1 VSFGPLFTLRQ
12 RARGARPGAA
22 EEPFPETAGWI
33 ERRENKRDRREANRE
48 STGRRAADRMA
59 KQGGPR

>member
-1 VSFGPLFTLRQ
+1 MSFGALFTLRQ

-22 EEPFPETAGWI
+22 DEAFPETAGWI
-33 ERRENKRDRREANRE
+33 ERREQKTDRRESRRE
-48 STGRRAADRMA
+48 ASGRRASDRAA